1 MTQAALTR
9 SLKQALLQSV
19 QENRDVFRDLL
30 AEVIEDVSMSNAIRE
45 GEKTRRV
52 RRSSVIKALERAK

>member
-30 AEVIEDVSMSNAIRE
+30 AEVIEDVSMTNAIRE

-52 RRSSVIKALERAK
+52 RRNSVMNVLERAK